1 MLNQEFMNY
10 IIETNNT
17 ICQDLKKSIL
27 EEVKKAKYFI
37 VPEDIY
43 DYDIS
48 YHISYDGGNH
58 PEYASTMFSAVE
70 HIEYDYD
77 CDDVCIELEDGTMW
91 LSDLDLNDLIVIGEL
106 IVFCKSILQKK
117 DEVLN

>member
-1 MLNQEFMNY
+1 MLNTNFVNF
-10 IIETNNT
+10 IEETSYSLSN
-17 ICQDLKKSIL
+17 QLRSQIL
-27 EEVKKAKYFI
+27 DEVKKAECFI

-58 PEYASTMFSAVE
+58 PEYASTMFSA
-70 HIEYDYD
+70 INQITYKSD

-91 LSDLDLNDLIVIGEL
+91 LSALDLNDLIVVANL
-106 IVFCKSILQKK
+106 IIFIQL
-117 DEVLN
+117 